1 MNISTITALI
11 SAIIAICALASPV
24 LTAWLNNNFAL
35 RKQKQDLEFKSK
47 QMQESELTQQYEKQI
62 DIISDFI
69 YSINAAAI
77 TLNENDKKST
87 AKAGAKLLVLLNP
100 SDQKIVIDAIKI
112 VNDSNAGFSGNDVDQ
127 VRELADKITRKAP
140 IWLEQANKN
149 RLK

>member
-1 MNISTITALI
+1 
-11 SAIIAICALASPV
+11 
-24 LTAWLNNNFAL
+24 
-35 RKQKQDLEFKSK
+35 
-47 QMQESELTQQYEKQI
+47 MQESELTQQYEKQI
-62 DIISDFI
+62 DIISNFI

-77 TLNENDKKST
+77 SLNDEDKKST

-112 VNDSNAGFSGNDVDQ
+112 VNDSNVSFSHNDVEPI
-127 VRELADKITRKAP
+127 RELADKITRKAP